1 MLRSLPS
8 PIIIIILSHKCTV
21 SKMGGIKEVRK
32 NWKKVENLF
41 YLILNIRSDLKI
53 SFFASACVMLD
64 IANLAEI
71 SQNHARHVSEASH
84 LKANIADHQAS
95 VPGGSIMQMQKP
107 NEAIW
112 WDMFQTF
119 KFISHTA
126 YGKWPRLQYSLM
138 TQHVLIS
145 VFLYASLSNQD
156 RMFTLMPIDVLFPP
170 HPPADLGVRQPCC
183 LAGRRKLQIQSHDWS
198 VGKPKQL
205 KDRQSELWHRHLD
218 ETRNTTDSILP
229 QCFVLVFVFHDSCYT
244 FQSIYFQTK
253 DTCET
258 FLKGRP
264 DSLQLIQLVSV
275 ISSLI
280 SGGWIMKYKWKWERT
295 LTIALYIFIWT
306 HQKTWGFLS
315 GAGY

>member
-1 MLRSLPS
+1 ML
-8 PIIIIILSHKCTV
+8 
-21 SKMGGIKEVRK
+21 
-32 NWKKVENLF
+32 
-41 YLILNIRSDLKI
+41 
-53 SFFASACVMLD
+53 
-64 IANLAEI
+64 
-71 SQNHARHVSEASH
+71 HVSEASH
-84 LKANIADHQAS
+84 LKANIADRQAS
-95 VPGGSIMQMQKP
+95 VPGGCIMQMQKP

-126 YGKWPRLQYSLM
+126 YGKWPRQ
-138 TQHVLIS
+138 VA
-145 VFLYASLSNQD
+145 VFSDDTTCPHFCLLYASLSNQD
-156 RMFTLMPIDVLFPP
+156 RMFTLMPIDVLFSSILFS
-170 HPPADLGVRQPCC
+170 PPADLGVRQPCC
-183 LAGRRKLQIQSHDWS
+183 PAGRRKLQIQSHGWS

-218 ETRNTTDSILP
+218 ETGNTTDSILP

-244 FQSIYFQTK
+244 LESVYFQTK

-264 DSLQLIQLVSV
+264 DSLHLIQLVSV

-280 SGGWIMKYKWKWERT
+280 SGGWIMEYKWNWERT

-315 GAGY
+315 GGWLLSETMK